1 VPLPRRCGDAPYLY
15 ALHHL
20 VAPLLRAYRPE
31 IIILQYGVDGHYL
44 DPLVRLALTTAA
56 YQETARLLHSLA
68 HELCGGRLLVTGGG
82 GYNPLATMRCWGIL
96 AATLLGDNPSP
107 ADPCYA
113 DLFDS
118 ADAPADPSAMPA
130 VQAAVE
136 HLSQHVA
143 HLL

>member
-1 VPLPRRCGDAPYLY
+1 
-15 ALHHL
+15 

-31 IIILQYGVDGHYL
+31 LIILQYGVDGHYL

-82 GYNPLATMRCWGIL
+82 GYNPTATMRCWGIL

-107 ADPCYA
+107 ADPRYA

-118 ADAPADPSAMPA
+118 AAAPADPSAMPA
-130 VQAAVE
+130 VQAAVD

-143 HLL
+143 PLL